1 MENTQLNYT
10 CIPQPLRKIKAYN
23 NYIIIIMRRN
33 HISTRVEGDMLGS
46 EALEGWCWQCAVWS
60 DEASQRLQ
68 KNQHRPLRGVWEGE
82 GQPSAAKT

>member
-1 MENTQLNYT
+1 
-10 CIPQPLRKIKAYN
+10 
-23 NYIIIIMRRN
+23 
-33 HISTRVEGDMLGS
+33 MLGS